1 MTTPDLERRIRT
13 WFADEIGETEA
24 APSSV
29 HAFLGAIPQSMPQE
43 RGLVGR
49 RTFVLLAAAVLLVGL
64 LAGAIAVGT
73 GLLKLPSIL
82 PLPAPSPLI
91 DESAAP
97 SLAPEPLT
105 FDCAAEQATAR
116 SRTDQW
122 QAGPAPSGRVRSG
135 WIAAW
140 DVGDTPQLVL
150 VNPENGDVCSLVA
163 FDGYGPPSDGTP
175 GGGPLVWSSDGSSLA
190 IVVRGGQNGATDLF
204 VWSRRG
210 LAGPILQVEAS
221 RFLLVPSWSP
231 DGSRIAVSS
240 NPPWTVSDGP
250 LAPASVWIVNSDG
263 SAAHA
268 LQADCVACLGGS
280 ALWSPSGDRVA
291 LWTNSDQDASVGGIA
306 VGNADGLTST
316 LVPDTGPASR
326 LLGWAG
332 EDYVRVL
339 EADGHLVDVPLDV
352 GADRIDHGATALR
365 QDLELAFSPDGTQ
378 AAQIETGGL
387 GFGDL
392 MACDL
397 STATCRTVTHDP
409 GAFGPVWSPDG
420 QTIAYLIGMSVCGPC
435 PSPPPS
441 PPGIWLINADGT
453 GQRQLSADAL
463 YFSTWNT
470 TAPAV
475 WQPRW

>member
-13 WFADEIGETEA
+13 WFADEIGEVEA

-29 HAFLGAIPQSMPQE
+29 RTFLAAIPESMPREQ
-43 RGLVGR
+43 GLFGR
-49 RTFVLLAAAVLLVGL
+49 RAFVLLAAAVLLIGL
-64 LAGAIAVGT
+64 LAGAFAVGS
-73 GLLKLPSIL
+73 GLLKLPSIV
-82 PLPAPSPLI
+82 PDPARSPLV
-91 DESAAP
+91 DDS
-97 SLAPEPLT
+97 PELFA
-105 FDCAAEQATAR
+105 FDCAVEQATAR

-140 DVGDTPQLVL
+140 GVGDTPQLVL
-150 VNPENGDVCSLVA
+150 VNPQNGDVCSLVA

-175 GGGPLVWSSDGSSLA
+175 GGGPLVWSPDGSSLA
-190 IVVRGGQNGATDLF
+190 IVVRGGENGATDLF

-210 LAGPILQVEAS
+210 LAGPILQVEAPRS
-221 RFLLVPSWSP
+221 LLVPSWSP
-231 DGSRIAVSS
+231 DGSRLAVGS
-240 NPPWTVSDGP
+240 NPPWTVRDGP

-306 VGNADGLTST
+306 VGSADGLTST
-316 LVPDTGPASR
+316 LVPGTGPTSR
-326 LLGWAG
+326 LLGWAD
-332 EDYVRVL
+332 EHSVRVL
-339 EADGHLVDVPLDV
+339 EADGDLVDIPLDA

-365 QDLELAFSPDGTQ
+365 QDSELALSPDGTRV
-378 AAQIETGGL
+378 AQIQDGEL
-387 GFGDL
+387 GYGDL
-392 MACDL
+392 MTCDL
-397 STATCRTVTHDP
+397 SSGTCRAVMHDP
-409 GAFGPVWSPDG
+409 AAFGLVWSPDG
-420 QTIAYLIGMSVCGPC
+420 QTIAYLIGPSVCGPC

-441 PPGIWLINADGT
+441 PPGLWLINADGT

-463 YFSTWNT
+463 YIVLTPYSTWDT
-470 TAPAV
+470 TVPAV